1 VIAAALTAGALAIS
15 ASPQRLALAAGA
27 RAAVTILNAGQS
39 PVVLDA
45 TAAGYALDL
54 RGRPRIGP
62 PPRAW
67 FRVTPR
73 LVRLAPGR
81 SAAVQVTAAPAAGAR
96 AGDHAAVLLLA
107 SRFTGRGAVRLRIRV
122 GVVVVVRVPGRIV
135 RRVALGGLSVLR
147 RGRARVLRLT
157 VANPGD
163 VDEWLSR
170 SQLSIRLDRRGR
182 TVAVLRGRSRR
193 LLARSRGTFDFRW
206 PRSKPGPLTVTATLA
221 WLGATR
227 VRTYRLRM

>member
-1 VIAAALTAGALAIS
+1 
-15 ASPQRLALAAGA
+15 
-27 RAAVTILNAGQS
+27 
-39 PVVLDA
+39 
-45 TAAGYALDL
+45 
-54 RGRPRIGP
+54 
-62 PPRAW
+62 
-67 FRVTPR
+67 
-73 LVRLAPGR
+73 
-81 SAAVQVTAAPAAGAR
+81 
-96 AGDHAAVLLLA
+96 
-107 SRFTGRGAVRLRIRV
+107 
-122 GVVVVVRVPGRIV
+122 VVVVRVPGRIV

-206 PRSKPGPLTVTATLA
+206 RRSKPGPLTVTATLA